1 MGADSDSN
9 CPLCCKPIRSN
20 ASTAFSGQ
28 RVLHVECWSRQFQVT
43 VVDERIRGAW
53 RQLRKTLDRDADPIT
68 HLPGDDASSE
78 ESAA

>member
-43 VVDERIRGAW
+43 AVDARIRGAW
-53 RQLRKTLDRDADPIT
+53 RQLRQTLDCDPEPTT
-68 HLPGDDASSE
+68 HPSGDDATPVE
-78 ESAA
+78 WAG